1 MLAKSAFLCKGGRS
15 GETQAAVLSRSGKKK
30 NKKKRKKDETNG
42 TELQRKNEKEMQRN
56 IGTGKDAEMIKENKT
71 NNKIR

>member
-1 MLAKSAFLCKGGRS
+1 MRQMEKNYKG
-15 GETQAAVLSRSGKKK
+15 KM
-30 NKKKRKKDETNG
+30 RKK
-42 TELQRKNEKEMQRN
+42 MQRN

>member
-1 MLAKSAFLCKGGRS
+1 MGKPRLLCSVG
-15 GETQAAVLSRSGKKK
+15 QGKRKT
-30 NKKKRKKDETNG
+30 KRKKDETNG
-42 TELQRKNEKEMQRN
+42 KELQRKNEKKMQRN

>member
-1 MLAKSAFLCKGGRS
+1 M
-15 GETQAAVLSRSGKKK
+15 LSRSGKKK

>member
-1 MLAKSAFLCKGGRS
+1 MGKPRLLCSVG
-15 GETQAAVLSRSGKKK
+15 QGKRKT
-30 NKKKRKKDETNG
+30 KKRKKDETNG

>member
-30 NKKKRKKDETNG
+30 NKKKKDETNG
-42 TELQRKNEKEMQRN
+42 KELQRKNEKKMQRN